1 MWIKLQSTL
10 LNTNNVAFIGVQT
23 SPNDSNKMA
32 VIVYATNNVRFVIA
46 EGDKEHCYDVLDKL
60 TNAINEEEGVW
71 PL

>member
-10 LNTNNVAFIGVQT
+10 LNANNIAFIGVQT

-32 VIVYATNNVRFVIA
+32 VVAYATNNVRFVIA
-46 EGDKEHCYDVLDKL
+46 EGSKEHCYDMLDKL
-60 TNAINEEEGVW
+60 SNSINSKDGVW

>member
-32 VIVYATNNVRFVIA
+32 VVAYATNNVRFVIT
-46 EGDKEHCYDVLDKL
+46 EGDKEHCYDMLGKL
-60 TNAINEEEGVW
+60 SNTINEKDGVW